1 MKCSVPVLLILW
13 FVLGCAAPPKETG
26 MKLNQ
31 FDLVTLS
38 GEAIDMSQYEGKTVF
53 INVWA
58 TWCKP
63 CVQEMPTIALA
74 MEKLKDRPVIFLF
87 ASNEELEAIE
97 GFRDSRKFSFD
108 YVQLKNLE
116 ALPINALPA
125 TFIFDP
131 QGKLLYG
138 EEGFRDWSTPENL
151 QLITPTAQP

>member
-1 MKCSVPVLLILW
+1 MKRSIPGLLFLL
-13 FVLGCAAPPKETG
+13 FVFGCASQSKESG
-26 MKLNQ
+26 MKLDQ
-31 FDLVTLS
+31 FNLVTLS
-38 GEAIDMSQYEGKTVF
+38 GETIDMSQYEGKTVF

-63 CVQEMPTIALA
+63 CIQEMPTIALA
-74 MEKLKDRPVIFLF
+74 MEKLKDRPVVFLF

-97 GFRDSRKFSFD
+97 GFRDNRKFPFD

-151 QLITPTAQP
+151 QRITPTAQP